1 MRNFFRRL
9 RNSFRRRTTP
19 RKSPTRRMRESS
31 GAQMAVNMAA
41 ADGSRQRYQS
51 KSALGRAASDL
62 AMDVGAKKKDNQ
74 YYANLPKRQE
84 RSQQALA
91 DMRRR
96 RKKRNDKKVDDVTDT
111 TTETTKTTETT
122 TTDNDTTNTNT
133 TTLDETTNTALTNVE
148 NLSDKTF
155 NNTDDITNYFDNTAT
170 SLVNTAAGA
179 EQNQASALTTSVG
192 EAEDEA
198 ISYMTTGTAS
208 NVLNPGGAQGLLG
221 GDDEDEDN
229 PFNRPKTLIG
239 A

>member
-51 KSALGRAASDL
+51 KSALGRAASDF
-62 AMDVGAKKKDNQ
+62 AMDIGAKKKDNQ
-74 YYANLPKRQE
+74 YFANLPKRQE
-84 RSQQALA
+84 ASQKALA

-96 RKKRNDKKVDDVTDT
+96 RKKRNDDKADDTTDT
-111 TTETTKTTETT
+111 TTTTTETT
-122 TTDNDTTNTNT
+122 TTDDDTTNTNT
-133 TTLDETTNTALTNVE
+133 TTLDENTNTALTNVE
-148 NLSDKTF
+148 DISDRTF
-155 NNTDDITNYFDNTAT
+155 NNTDNISNYFDNSVT
-170 SLVNTAAGA
+170 SVNTAAA
-179 EQNQASALTTSVG
+179 QEQNKASALTTSVG

-198 ISYMTTGTAS
+198 IEYMTTGTGS
-208 NVLNPGGAQGLLG
+208 NIVNPGGAQGLLG